1 MTLAVTMLDRKHDS
15 SSRRALPVQLSP
27 THCAGDSS
35 PSISCP
41 PVAIVPPTFLFYSSK
56 SPGDSGNPN
65 FPDSIT
71 MLVNSLM
78 QRRLI
83 VHRPL
88 EKQYMWFRLVDLVVL
103 PAQTLIV
110 TISTRQ

>member
-1 MTLAVTMLDRKHDS
+1 
-15 SSRRALPVQLSP
+15 
-27 THCAGDSS
+27 
-35 PSISCP
+35 
-41 PVAIVPPTFLFYSSK
+41 
-56 SPGDSGNPN
+56 
-65 FPDSIT
+65 